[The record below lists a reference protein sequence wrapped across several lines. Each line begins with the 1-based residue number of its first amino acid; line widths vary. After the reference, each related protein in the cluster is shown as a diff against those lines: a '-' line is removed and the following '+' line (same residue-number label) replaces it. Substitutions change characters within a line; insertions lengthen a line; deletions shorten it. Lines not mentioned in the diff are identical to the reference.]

1 MFNFIADYRDPAGR
15 EYHQAFQVSADD
27 KRAASWRIL
36 WELRMQGY
44 IISALLIISGSYTLD
59 QLTRMAD
66 DGPANDQ
73 YEIACLEPAFL
84 EALKKDGPK
93 PACRDFRG
101 PKKEIEQM
109 ANREKRAS
117 KAR

>member
-1 MFNFIADYRDPAGR
+1 MLNFIADYRDSAGR
-15 EYHQAFQVSADD
+15 EYHQAFQVSTND

-66 DGPANDQ
+66 DGPACDQ

-84 EALKKDGPK
+84 EALQAGGKR
-93 PACRDFRG
+93 CRERT
-101 PKKEIEQM
+101 
-109 ANREKRAS
+109 KR
-117 KAR
+117 KTPNIPH